1 MFTLRPEL
9 VAFTRAC
16 EHLLSDG
23 VPLTEDERNLL
34 DTTSTMWCANSSQ
47 TSPLSAILRRLLRQ
61 CKEKFP
67 IYNYSRSE
75 V

>member
-1 MFTLRPEL
+1 VFTLRPDL

-16 EHLLSDG
+16 EHLLADG

-34 DTTSTMWCANSSQ
+34 EYYVNGVVRKFLADKSIVSNPPQ
-47 TSPLSAILRRLLRQ
+47 TRQ
-61 CKEKFP
+61 T
-67 IYNYSRSE
+67 

>member
-9 VAFTRAC
+9 IAFTRAC

-23 VPLTEDERNLL
+23 VPLTDDERNLL
-34 DTTSTMWCANSSQ
+34 EYYVNDVVRECLAHKSVVSNTPQ
-47 TSPLSAILRRLLRQ
+47 TPQA
-61 CKEKFP
+61 
-67 IYNYSRSE
+67 

>member
-9 VAFTRAC
+9 IAFTRAC

-23 VPLTEDERNLL
+23 VPLTDDE
-34 DTTSTMWCANSSQ
+34 
-47 TSPLSAILRRLLRQ
+47 RRLLEYYVNDVVHEFLADKSIVSNPAQTPQR
-61 CKEKFP
+61 
-67 IYNYSRSE
+67 

>member
-9 VAFTRAC
+9 LGFTRAC

-34 DTTSTMWCANSSQ
+34 EYYINDVVREFLADKSVVSNPPPGA
-47 TSPLSAILRRLLRQ
+47 
-61 CKEKFP
+61 
-67 IYNYSRSE
+67 
-75 V
+75 

>member
-9 VAFTRAC
+9 IDFTRAC

-34 DTTSTMWCANSSQ
+34 EYYVNDVVREFFAD
-47 TSPLSAILRRLLRQ
+47 
-61 CKEKFP
+61 KFIVSNP
-67 IYNYSRSE
+67 PRTPQA

>member
-9 VAFTRAC
+9 IAFTRAC

-34 DTTSTMWCANSSQ
+34 EYYVNDVVREFLADKSIVSNPQQ
-47 TSPLSAILRRLLRQ
+47 TPQA
-61 CKEKFP
+61 
-67 IYNYSRSE
+67 

>member
-9 VAFTRAC
+9 IDFTRAC

-34 DTTSTMWCANSSQ
+34 EYYVNDVVREFLGDKSIVSN
-47 TSPLSAILRRLLRQ
+47 P
-61 CKEKFP
+61 P
-67 IYNYSRSE
+67 
-75 V
+75 

>member
-9 VAFTRAC
+9 IVFTRAC

-34 DTTSTMWCANSSQ
+34 EYYVNDVVREFLA
-47 TSPLSAILRRLLRQ
+47 TSPL
-61 CKEKFP
+61 
-67 IYNYSRSE
+67 
-75 V
+75 

>member
-1 MFTLRPEL
+1 VFTLRPEL
-9 VAFTRAC
+9 LGFTRAC

-34 DTTSTMWCANSSQ
+34 EYYVNDMVRKFLAHKSIVSNPPQ
-47 TSPLSAILRRLLRQ
+47 TRQ
-61 CKEKFP
+61 T
-67 IYNYSRSE
+67 